1 MEIRPV
7 EAQLF
12 HAETQAGMTK
22 LTLDFRKFAN
32 APRKDSFSQRKNSV
46 KNEDYEKGIGNN

>member
-1 MEIRPV
+1 MEIHPV

-22 LTLDFRKFAN
+22 LTFDFRNSTN
-32 APRKDSFSQRKNSV
+32 APKKDSLSQRKNSA
-46 KNEDYEKGIGNN
+46 KN

>member
-12 HAETQAGMTK
+12 HAKKQAGMTK
-22 LTLDFRKFAN
+22 LTFDFRISAN
-32 APRKDSFSQRKNSV
+32 APKKDSLSQRKNSI
-46 KNEDYEKGIGNN
+46 KN